1 MKKNK
6 KKELSFYS
14 KLQKAIII
22 IAKILIDVNR
32 ENRKKRKIFLKQFF
46 KNIRKFFKFIN
57 ECLEIFLD
65 YWLEKICP
73 EDYHKTVII
82 DISEYML
89 EQQKINERRRIYR

>member
-57 ECLEIFLD
+57 ECFEIFLD